1 MKVIFITWNKYK
13 AEYLSKYLWYDVKH
27 QKVNLEEI
35 QSLDLQEI
43 VSYKLEKA
51 YQIVKKPVLVEDVSL
66 EFIAL
71 GKLPGTYIKWFI
83 EELNFQQ
90 VCNLIDGKE
99 RWAIARCVFWFY
111 DGKEK
116 RFFEGSMKWKVP
128 FSPSGDNGFGRDPI
142 FVPEW
147 YNCTRAELSEED
159 NKKTYL
165 MIKPFEQLKIFLES
179 RE

>member
-1 MKVIFITWNKYK
+1 MEVTFITWNIHK
-13 AEYLSKYLWYDVKH
+13 AEYLSKYLWYEVRH
-27 QKVNLEEI
+27 QKIDLEEI

-51 YQIVKKPVLVEDVSL
+51 YEIVKTPVLVEDVSL
-66 EFIAL
+66 EFTAL
-71 GKLPGTYIKWFI
+71 WKLPGTYIKWFI
-83 EELNFQQ
+83 EELSFQQ
-90 VCNLIDGKE
+90 VCDLIDWKQ

-116 RFFEGSMKWKVP
+116 VFFEWSLKGNVP
-128 FSPSGDNGFGRDPI
+128 FSPKGDNGFGRDPI
-142 FVPEW
+142 FIPEW
-147 YNCTRAELSEED
+147 YSCTRAELSEED

-165 MIKPFEQLKIFLES
+165 TIKPFEQVKKFLES